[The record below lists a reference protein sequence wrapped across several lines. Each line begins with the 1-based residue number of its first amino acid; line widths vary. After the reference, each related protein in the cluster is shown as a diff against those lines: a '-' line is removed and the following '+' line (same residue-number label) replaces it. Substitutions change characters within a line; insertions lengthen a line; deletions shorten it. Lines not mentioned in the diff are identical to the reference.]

1 MEVRENVLKS
11 LETARQ
17 EKFIGAPL
25 EARVRLSVNGDLY
38 PLLRKYAADLPALF
52 IVSQVDLEPSA
63 DTEIQVK
70 VERAAGQK
78 CERCWKYTTMSV
90 PIRVRHHLRCLR
102 PPREGGPECPRV
114 KPAPRAL
121 MYGLAGAVFATDRLT
136 KWLIETRVSAF
147 DSHTVIPVSS
157 TLCTPK

>member
-1 MEVRENVLKS
+1 MGLPGSVHTALFPEPAELTEGISDEQRKRLENWDRLMEVRENVLKS

-38 PLLRKYAADLPALF
+38 PLLKKYAADLPALF

-78 CERCWKYTTMSV
+78 CERCWKYTTDVGSD
-90 PIRVRHHLRCLR
+90 
-102 PPREGGPECPRV
+102 PE
-114 KPAPRAL
+114 
-121 MYGLAGAVFATDRLT
+121 FAT
-136 KWLIETRVSAF
+136 ICVACASA
-147 DSHTVIPVSS
+147 VREV
-157 TLCTPK
+157 LNARE